1 MKNTFMKQEK
11 KETLMIITALI
22 QRFFRRKSLSTGEL
36 YNINVYDG
44 ILANVIVN
52 HNLLLDKI
60 THLSTFSSVFS

>member
-11 KETLMIITALI
+11 KETLMIITVLI
-22 QRFFRRKSLSTGEL
+22 QRFFRRKSLSIGEL

-60 THLSTFSSVFS
+60 THLRAFSSVFS